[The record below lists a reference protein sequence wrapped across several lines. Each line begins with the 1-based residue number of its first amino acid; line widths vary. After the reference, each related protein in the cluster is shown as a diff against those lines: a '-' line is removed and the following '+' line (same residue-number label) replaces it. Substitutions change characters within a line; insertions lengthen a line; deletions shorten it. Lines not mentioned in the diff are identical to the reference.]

1 MKQREKCSGRGFDS
15 RQVHHKHIA
24 VCIRKTDHLGVSMF
38 SQVILQYAFDGPA
51 MVSTGQQVTEWTA
64 QEQPCK
70 KKKNRKRKRRTV
82 RIGRLNAA

>member
-51 MVSTGQQVTEWTA
+51 LVIDWIRSIEVDSSGKQNPW
-64 QEQPCK
+64 
-70 KKKNRKRKRRTV
+70 
-82 RIGRLNAA
+82 G

>member
-1 MKQREKCSGRGFDS
+1 MKQIKMDSRRGFES

-51 MVSTGQQVTEWTA
+51 LVIDW
-64 QEQPCK
+64 
-70 KKKNRKRKRRTV
+70 V
-82 RIGRLNAA
+82 RSIEVDSSGKQNP